1 MPVIL
6 RNSPFYDHP
15 TTAEFSG
22 RSVAVKRDQIIV
34 WVSVSETGLRQLDP
48 RTPRFP
54 AILDTGC
61 NHSFVIG
68 ERQLIEWAGI
78 HRGLLRG
85 LGPTRLHGQ
94 PVPQLAANV
103 WLHPNQF
110 GHRDEFSAQPPY
122 LLETNPGIAVVPAS
136 EGEVHPR
143 LPLLGLPVLRWN
155 HLQVSLDGDR
165 SLMTI
170 RTPRRFWFFG

>member
-1 MPVIL
+1 MPAIL
-6 RNSPFYDHP
+6 RNLPFYDHP
-15 TTAEFSG
+15 TTAQVSG
-22 RSVAVKRDQIIV
+22 RSIAVKRDQIIV
-34 WVSVSETGLRQLDP
+34 WVSVSETGLSQLDP

-68 ERQLIEWAGI
+68 ERHLMDWAGI
-78 HRGLLRG
+78 PPTFLRQ
-85 LGPTRLHGQ
+85 LGPTRLHGK

-103 WLHPNQF
+103 WLYPNQP
-110 GHRDEFSAQPPY
+110 GHRDEFSAQPPF

-136 EGEVHPR
+136 DGEVHPR
-143 LPLLGLPVLRWN
+143 LPLLGLPALRWN
-155 HLQVSLDGDR
+155 HLQVVLDCDR
-165 SLMTI
+165 SLITT

>member
-1 MPVIL
+1 MPAIL
-6 RNSPFYDHP
+6 RNLPFYDHP
-15 TTAEFSG
+15 TTAQVGG
-22 RSVAVKRDQIIV
+22 RSIAVKRDQIIV
-34 WVSVSETGLRQLDP
+34 WVSLSETGLRQFDP

-68 ERQLIEWAGI
+68 ERHLIDWAGI
-78 HRGLLRG
+78 HPGFLRR
-85 LGPTRLHGQ
+85 LGPTRLHGK

-103 WLHPNQF
+103 WLHPNQP
-110 GHRDEFSAQPPY
+110 GHRDEFSTQSPF
-122 LLETNPGIAVVPAS
+122 LLETNPGIAVVPATES
-136 EGEVHPR
+136 ESHPR
-143 LPLLGLPVLRWN
+143 LPLLGLPAVRWN

-170 RTPRRFWFFG
+170 RTPRRFRFFG